1 MRRLIVLGLWAVLTL
16 AALTVILG
24 TFATRGNLDRS
35 DLPRIQVDESVI
47 EHARVKVD
55 EFVAI
60 SEQARASGRPTPVQL
75 TFTHDEVT
83 ALVAQWGNAGDW
95 FGTIDDLQ
103 IAFGDG
109 LLMVTGIIES
119 LGQRFP
125 FRVDLEV
132 LVENGERMIELRRVQ
147 VGELFLPAFL
157 RTGLL
162 GLAIRTV
169 DAGLPRVSLNIESLV
184 ATDGQIIMSGSATP

>member
-1 MRRLIVLGLWAVLTL
+1 M
-16 AALTVILG
+16 
-24 TFATRGNLDRS
+24 FATRGNLDRS
-35 DLPRIQVDESVI
+35 DLPRIQIDASVI
-47 EHARVKVD
+47 EHARVKMD
-55 EFVAI
+55 EFAAI
-60 SEQARASGRPTPVQL
+60 SEQARASGRPAPVQL

-83 ALVAQWGNAGDW
+83 ALVTEWGHAGDW

-119 LGQRFP
+119 LGLRFP

-147 VGELFLPAFL
+147 VGELFVPAFL
-157 RTGLL
+157 RTSLL
-162 GLAIRTV
+162 GLATRTV